1 MGLQQE
7 ISIICDII
15 AIAIAV
21 YSLKRISNIEDRTKK
36 YVIIF
41 AGIGVILGIFLQ
53 IESLYMEDFSILV
66 GTMVSLLG
74 STIMLTKIRNE
85 KNEDL

>member
-74 STIMLTKIRNE
+74 SAIMLTKIRNE